1 MYIYPVLGQANE
13 SISAIGKWMKLIP
26 VEEWLVCGRDCVS
39 VGMVWDRCGALAPRL
54 QFYAPPPPFCAVL
67 ALGKLIYSGAG
78 LVWDW
83 HMLSF
88 RECSLSAVQTC
99 YCFDFILFLKHLA
112 HSLQEGASLR
122 SWHVSLMKTLGLFL
136 LFRGCSCQSSVQP
149 SPVIFSVA
157 HFRENAS
164 TGKGCQLGPGLFT
177 PGSGREQ

>member
-1 MYIYPVLGQANE
+1 MYISYPVLGQANE
-13 SISAIGKWMKLIP
+13 SINAIGRWMKLIP
-26 VEEWLVCGRDCVS
+26 VEEWFVCGRDCVS
-39 VGMVWDRCGALAPRL
+39 VGMVWDRCGALAPRP
-54 QFYAPPPPFCAVL
+54 QFYAPLPPFCAAL
-67 ALGKLIYSGAG
+67 AFGKLIYSSAG

-83 HMLSF
+83 HVLSF
-88 RECSLSAVQTC
+88 RVPAVQTC
-99 YCFDFILFLKHLA
+99 YCFNFILFVK

-136 LFRGCSCQSSVQP
+136 LFWGCSCQNSAQP

-164 TGKGCQLGPGLFT
+164 NGKGCQLGPGLFT